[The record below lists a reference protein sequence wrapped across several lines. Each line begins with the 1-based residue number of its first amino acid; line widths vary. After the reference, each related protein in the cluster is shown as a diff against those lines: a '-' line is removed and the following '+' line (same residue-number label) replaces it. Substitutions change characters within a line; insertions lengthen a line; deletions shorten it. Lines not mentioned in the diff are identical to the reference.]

1 MIDKDFDYSVTVN
14 FDKWTHERIIGSVK
28 ASQPFKSEIV
38 RKCVMR
44 CIRQDDA
51 PKWKKFIAKLI
62 RY

>member
-1 MIDKDFDYSVTVN
+1 MIDNDLDYSVTVS
-14 FDKWTHERIIGSVK
+14 FDEWTHDRIIGSINCSQQFK
-28 ASQPFKSEIV
+28 AEIV

-62 RY
+62 KY